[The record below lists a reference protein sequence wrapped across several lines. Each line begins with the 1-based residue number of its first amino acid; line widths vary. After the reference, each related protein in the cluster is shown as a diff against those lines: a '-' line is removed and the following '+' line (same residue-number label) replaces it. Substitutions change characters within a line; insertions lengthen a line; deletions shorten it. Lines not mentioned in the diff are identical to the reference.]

1 MFQGGV
7 KSIDNIVNIASASA
21 SVVSIFYIFGGESV
35 LKILAIAKGLIQSK
49 EVTQLRDTFAHLKV
63 LKIA

>member
-21 SVVSIFYIFGGESV
+21 SIVSIFYIFGGESV
-35 LKILAIAKGLIQSK
+35 LQILAIAKGLILSK
-49 EVTQLRDTFAHLKV
+49 EVTQVRDKFTHLKV

>member
-21 SVVSIFYIFGGESV
+21 SVVSIFYILGGESV

>member
-7 KSIDNIVNIASASA
+7 KSIDNIVNIASANA
-21 SVVSIFYIFGGESV
+21 SVVSIFYILGGESV

>member
-21 SVVSIFYIFGGESV
+21 SVVSFFYIFGGESV